1 MAALPP
7 ADEELSL
14 PALLESLLFV
24 ADGPVPAGRLAEVL
38 EITPAEVMTL
48 LEELSA
54 EYAHRGLRLQWSG
67 RKMVQLTTAPT
78 AAQAVERFLGLQST
92 VRLSPA
98 AMETLAMIA
107 YRQPITRPRVDL
119 IRGVNSDGVIR
130 TLLSRGLVEQIG
142 RQETVGRPVLYGTTP
157 AFLQHFGLG
166 SLQELPVLEKESSD
180 GD

>member
-1 MAALPP
+1 
-7 ADEELSL
+7 
-14 PALLESLLFV
+14 
-24 ADGPVPAGRLAEVL
+24 
-38 EITPAEVMTL
+38 
-48 LEELSA
+48 
-54 EYAHRGLRLQWSG
+54 
-67 RKMVQLTTAPT
+67 MVQLTTAPT